1 MDKNYVWLAIEDP
14 ATGQEH
20 HMKWDGH
27 TTKAEAEK
35 EFGFIKEMIRSNNAK
50 YPNTYIYEA
59 TEPQNGAVEEV
70 FDLSLLDRFGGV
82 LQ

>member
-1 MDKNYVWLAIEDP
+1 MKTHVWLAIEDQ
-14 ATGQEH
+14 TGKEH

-27 TTKAEAEK
+27 ETKEAAEK
-35 EFGFIKEMIRSNNAK
+35 EFEVIKNLIRSNGGK

-59 TEPQNGAVEEV
+59 EVPQYDNVEEV
-70 FDLSLLDRFGGV
+70 FDLSLLERYGSV